1 MNGSESFFDRIVRT
15 LFGNPGSKKPK
26 KVKPVN
32 TRRLQIEALE
42 SREMLAVGPIADVDF
57 PVPVRCDALY
67 NGGISRTEIRSEGT
81 TTTNRRENLSQT
93 LDWSYT
99 YGSNGVTN
107 ENFKETY
114 RGDGV
119 ATTQYTY
126 DYEMQHVNSAMWY
139 GGSNTST
146 INVNWTSAEMYCF
159 STTRTAQNAPL
170 VMSNV
175 FQFITEGYSDTTYD
189 SYNWYLDSNGVTHG
203 SGYSSGTHQSH
214 DNYATRTLNRSP
226 GYWLSYSTPQ
236 ITYNK
241 CGLPSIKTV
250 TPSGVSGVNGVTEI
264 NVAKPNFDNFDPPK
278 VDAILNPPQT
288 VTVTLADPAITEATW
303 WNAFWQEYWGGSYP
317 TANRFAGMAQA
328 AGGLAEVILGV
339 TGVTTSIASAAPTG
353 CASLLLA
360 GGSVI
365 LIGHGID
372 HTIAGI
378 STIWSGAKTQTV
390 TSSAI
395 ELVTGSQL
403 AGELVDAFIGIGGSI
418 AVGTSINSV
427 RAAGQTVLKK
437 TSTVTPKITE
447 LGDEMKT
454 WLGTNSR
461 VIRNE
466 AGDVILQS
474 KDGLREIRFD
484 FNSFYPHDK
493 PHIHLTVYK
502 MKKNKKIK
510 PPHQNLWVNSG
521 SGSLPRA

>member
-288 VTVTLADPAITEATW
+288 VTVTLAAPAEMESPFWVGTK
-303 WNAFWQEYWGGSYP
+303 AFCWSFFVSGPANLLKGSYNMAEQMVL
-317 TANRFAGMAQA
+317 TAVDIVGVSVDGIATLASYPLGFEEMSVQGKSWYHSTGLDIAANAARAG
-328 AGGLAEVILGV
+328 
-339 TGVTTSIASAAPTG
+339 
-353 CASLLLA
+353 LA
-360 GGSVI
+360 GGTLGTSEM
-365 LIGHGID
+365 LIALCGYMNDGDADAFQQHMGGVAAANALVAGGMKLKGCLKTNKPID
-372 HTIAGI
+372 PNVQLTLDRISNGKKFPHRNDGTVFRNEQGLLPAKPQGYYREYVHPTPGI
-378 STIWSGAKTQTV
+378 SGPGKKRIVIGAK
-390 TSSAI
+390 
-395 ELVTGSQL
+395 
-403 AGELVDAFIGIGGSI
+403 
-418 AVGTSINSV
+418 
-427 RAAGQTVLKK
+427 
-437 TSTVTPKITE
+437 
-447 LGDEMKT
+447 
-454 WLGTNSR
+454 
-461 VIRNE
+461 
-466 AGDVILQS
+466 GDVWFTTDHY
-474 KDGLREIRFD
+474 KTFIRL
-484 FNSFYPHDK
+484 K
-493 PHIHLTVYK
+493 
-502 MKKNKKIK
+502 
-510 PPHQNLWVNSG
+510 
-521 SGSLPRA
+521 